1 MNVGPPNG
9 MAQLTPYPDGFFQL
23 HGMTEDITLFRQGLA
38 SSTTKSA
45 QPELGSSFIRKL
57 KHGWTNSDIDTRTD
71 RAIKHMAQFVPAYH
85 TASIGGKHYSALS
98 RSLEMT
104 LHSGPLISLLQAN
117 AMRELK

>member
-1 MNVGPPNG
+1 

-85 TASIGGKHYSALS
+85 TASIGGKPLFGAQQIPGDDP
-98 RSLEMT
+98 SLRAAD
-104 LHSGPLISLLQAN
+104 ISLQAN